1 MVDFLE
7 KQKERQEQAIN
18 EARGVESAT
27 PQNTGPM
34 GPNIKSPSY
43 STTVSKK

>member
-7 KQKERQEQAIN
+7 KQKERQEQAMN

-27 PQNTGPM
+27 PQNTGPQ
-34 GPNIKSPSY
+34 GPNINSSAY